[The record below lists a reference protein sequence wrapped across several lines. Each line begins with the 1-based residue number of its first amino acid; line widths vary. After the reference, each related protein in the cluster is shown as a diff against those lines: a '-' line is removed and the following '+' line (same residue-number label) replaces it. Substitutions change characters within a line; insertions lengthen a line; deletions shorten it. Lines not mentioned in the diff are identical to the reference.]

1 MKWYG
6 NIAYGVTE
14 ETAPGVW
21 TERYEI
27 REYFG
32 DLTRNF
38 RRLDESSI
46 STNDNV
52 SVSNEIS
59 IVADPYAYNNFHTIR
74 WVEFMGSKWTVSTV
88 NVQPPRL
95 ILSIGGVYNAET
107 QS

>member
-6 NIAYGVTE
+6 DIAYGVTK

-21 TERYEI
+21 TESYEI
-27 REYFG
+27 RQYFG
-32 DLTRNF
+32 DLLRNY
-38 RRLDESSI
+38 RRIDESSI

-59 IVADPYAYNNFHTIR
+59 IVADQFAYGNFHNIR
-74 WVEFMGSKWTVSTV
+74 WVDFMGTKWVVTSV

-95 ILSIGGVYNAET
+95 ILTLGGVYNA
-107 QS
+107 